1 MIKSEKINK
10 QSYLLALSI
19 LIRISSSSLGSGTI
33 GFVGSLG
40 SLHVDTED
48 VEDSVVVDVDEADGE
63 LGGLFIIVV
72 AIVDSTSL
80 TISVVSNAFTVSFSV
95 SVVVGISFI
104 FLNSR

>member
-1 MIKSEKINK
+1 
-10 QSYLLALSI
+10 
-19 LIRISSSSLGSGTI
+19 
-33 GFVGSLG
+33 VGSLG

>member
-1 MIKSEKINK
+1 
-10 QSYLLALSI
+10 